1 MKKLLFLLLIF
12 LPAGIFAQEA
22 GQAQPEE
29 ILAKPGKG
37 KCMVY
42 IARRE
47 TAALLVKFSLYDGDL
62 FLGKLGAKKYFAY
75 ECDPGE
81 HVFIAKGENTF
92 YVDANLEEGKTYV
105 MDLKIKAGI
114 ISARVSL
121 APLDQ
126 SHKKYE
132 KERKKFLE
140 FVNKKKGELLS
151 EGNDAESEGDTDGE
165 NTVSTGAADTMSGR
179 LKKFYEMKE
188 KGKKITAITP
198 GMYFD

>member
-1 MKKLLFLLLIF
+1 MKKLLLILLIL
-12 LPAGIFAQEA
+12 LPASVFAQETE
-22 GQAQPEE
+22 QVSKE

-47 TAALLVKFSLYDGDL
+47 TAALLVKFSVYDGDL

-81 HVFIAKGENTF
+81 HVFIAKGENTS
-92 YVDANLEEGKTYV
+92 YIDANLEEGKTYV
-105 MDLKIKAGI
+105 IDLKIKVGI
-114 ISARVSL
+114 ISARVNL
-121 APLDQ
+121 DPLDQ

-132 KERKKFLE
+132 KEKKKFLE
-140 FVNKKKGELLS
+140 FINKKKGELLS
-151 EGNDAESEGDTDGE
+151 EENDVESDDDTNEEDA
-165 NTVSTGAADTMSGR
+165 VSTDTMSSR

-188 KGKKITAITP
+188 KGKKITTITAD
-198 GMYFD
+198 MYFD

>member
-1 MKKLLFLLLIF
+1 MKKLLFLLSIILS
-12 LPAGIFAQEA
+12 ANTFAQETEPK
-22 GQAQPEE
+22 QTEE
-29 ILAKPGKG
+29 ILAQPGKG

-47 TAALLVKFSLYDGDL
+47 TAALLVKFSIYDGDI

-105 MDLKIKAGI
+105 MDLKIKVGI

-121 APLDQ
+121 NPIDQ
-126 SHKKYE
+126 SNKKFE
-132 KERKKFLE
+132 KEKKKILE
-140 FVNKKKGELLS
+140 FISKKEGELLS
-151 EGNDAESEGDTDGE
+151 EGNDAEKEEDDGDQNAEHG
-165 NTVSTGAADTMSGR
+165 STMSNR
-179 LKKFYEMKE
+179 LRKFYEMKE
-188 KGKKITAITP
+188 KGKKITTITP
-198 GMYFD
+198 DMYFN

>member
-1 MKKLLFLLLIF
+1 MKKLLFLLFIILS
-12 LPAGIFAQEA
+12 ANTFAQETKPK
-22 GQAQPEE
+22 QTEE
-29 ILAKPGKG
+29 VLAKPGKG

-47 TAALLVKFSLYDGDL
+47 TAALLVKFSIYDGDI

-105 MDLKIKAGI
+105 MDLKIKVGI
-114 ISARVSL
+114 ISARVTL
-121 APLDQ
+121 NPIDQ
-126 SHKKYE
+126 SNKKFE
-132 KERKKFLE
+132 KEKKKILE
-140 FVNKKKGELLS
+140 FISKKGGELLS
-151 EGNDAESEGDTDGE
+151 EGNEAESEE
-165 NTVSTGAADTMSGR
+165 NDNDQTIEPDSTMSNR

-188 KGKKITAITP
+188 KGKKITTITP
-198 GMYFD
+198 DMYFN

>member
-1 MKKLLFLLLIF
+1 MKKLLLILLIL
-12 LPAGIFAQEA
+12 LPASVFAQETE
-22 GQAQPEE
+22 QVSKE

-47 TAALLVKFSLYDGDL
+47 TAALLVKFSVYDGDL

-81 HVFIAKGENTF
+81 HVFIAKGENTS
-92 YVDANLEEGKTYV
+92 YIDANLEEGKTYV
-105 MDLKIKAGI
+105 IDLKIKVGI
-114 ISARVSL
+114 ISARVNL
-121 APLDQ
+121 DPLDQ

-132 KERKKFLE
+132 KEKKKFLE
-140 FVNKKKGELLS
+140 FINKKKGELLS
-151 EGNDAESEGDTDGE
+151 EENDDDTDE
-165 NTVSTGAADTMSGR
+165 EDAVSTDTMSSR

-188 KGKKITAITP
+188 KGKKITTITAD
-198 GMYFD
+198 MYFD

>member
-1 MKKLLFLLLIF
+1 MKKLLFLLFIILS
-12 LPAGIFAQEA
+12 ANTFAQETEPK
-22 GQAQPEE
+22 QTEE
-29 ILAKPGKG
+29 ILAQPGKG

-47 TAALLVKFSLYDGDL
+47 TAALLVKFSIYDGDI

-105 MDLKIKAGI
+105 MDLKIKVGI

-121 APLDQ
+121 NPIDQ
-126 SHKKYE
+126 SNKKFE
-132 KERKKFLE
+132 KEKKKILE
-140 FVNKKKGELLS
+140 FISKKGGELLS
-151 EGNDAESEGDTDGE
+151 EGNEAESEE
-165 NTVSTGAADTMSGR
+165 NDNDQTIEPDSTMSSR

-188 KGKKITAITP
+188 KGKKITTITP
-198 GMYFD
+198 DMYFN

>member
-1 MKKLLFLLLIF
+1 MKKLLFLLFIILS
-12 LPAGIFAQEA
+12 ANTFAQETEPK
-22 GQAQPEE
+22 QTEE
-29 ILAKPGKG
+29 VLAKPGKG

-47 TAALLVKFSLYDGDL
+47 TAALLVKFSIYDGDI

-105 MDLKIKAGI
+105 MDLKIKVGI

-121 APLDQ
+121 NPIDQ
-126 SHKKYE
+126 SNKKFE
-132 KERKKFLE
+132 KEKKKILE
-140 FVNKKKGELLS
+140 FISKKEGELLS
-151 EGNDAESEGDTDGE
+151 EGNDAEKEEDDGDQNAEHG
-165 NTVSTGAADTMSGR
+165 STMSNR
-179 LKKFYEMKE
+179 LRKFYEMKE
-188 KGKKITAITP
+188 KGKKITTITP
-198 GMYFD
+198 DMYFN

>member
-1 MKKLLFLLLIF
+1 MKKLLFLLFIILS
-12 LPAGIFAQEA
+12 ANTFAQETEPK
-22 GQAQPEE
+22 QAEE
-29 ILAKPGKG
+29 ILAQPSKG

-47 TAALLVKFSLYDGDL
+47 TAALLVKFSIYDGDI

-75 ECDPGE
+75 ECDPGK

-105 MDLKIKAGI
+105 MDLKIKVGI

-121 APLDQ
+121 NPIDQ
-126 SHKKYE
+126 SNKKFE
-132 KERKKFLE
+132 KEKKKILE
-140 FVNKKKGELLS
+140 FISKKGGELLS
-151 EGNDAESEGDTDGE
+151 EGNEAESEE
-165 NTVSTGAADTMSGR
+165 NDNDQTIEPDSTMSSR

-188 KGKKITAITP
+188 KRKKITTITP
-198 GMYFD
+198 DMYFN

>member
-1 MKKLLFLLLIF
+1 MKKLLFLLFIILS
-12 LPAGIFAQEA
+12 ANTFAQETEPK
-22 GQAQPEE
+22 QTEE
-29 ILAKPGKG
+29 VLAKPGKG

-47 TAALLVKFSLYDGDL
+47 TAALLVKFSIYDGDI

-105 MDLKIKAGI
+105 MDLKIKVGI

-121 APLDQ
+121 NPIDQ
-126 SHKKYE
+126 SNKKFE
-132 KERKKFLE
+132 KEKKKILE
-140 FVNKKKGELLS
+140 FISKKGGELLS
-151 EGNDAESEGDTDGE
+151 EGNEAESEE
-165 NTVSTGAADTMSGR
+165 NDNDQTIEPDSTMSNR
-179 LKKFYEMKE
+179 LKKFYEMKG
-188 KGKKITAITP
+188 KGKKITTITP
-198 GMYFD
+198 DMYFN

>member
-1 MKKLLFLLLIF
+1 MKKLLFISFILIS
-12 LPAGIFAQEA
+12 AYTFAQETN
-22 GQAQPEE
+22 QVKPEA

-42 IARRE
+42 FARRE
-47 TAALLVKFSLYDGDL
+47 TAALLVKFSIYDGDL

-105 MDLKIKAGI
+105 IDLKVKVGI

-121 APLDQ
+121 SPLDQ
-126 SHKKYE
+126 SNKKFE
-132 KERKKFLE
+132 KEKTKFLE
-140 FVNKKKGELLS
+140 FISKKEGELLS
-151 EGNDAESEGDTDGE
+151 EENNKESDDNTDE
-165 NTVSTGAADTMSGR
+165 EEAVSRGTISNR
-179 LKKFYEMKE
+179 LNKFYEMKE
-188 KGKKITAITP
+188 KGKKITTITP
-198 GMYFD
+198 DMYFD

>member
-1 MKKLLFLLLIF
+1 MKKLLFLLFIL
-12 LPAGIFAQEA
+12 LSANTFAQETEPK
-22 GQAQPEE
+22 QTEE
-29 ILAKPGKG
+29 ILAQPGKG

-47 TAALLVKFSLYDGDL
+47 TAALLVKFSIYDGDI

-105 MDLKIKAGI
+105 MDLKIKVGI

-121 APLDQ
+121 NPIDQ
-126 SHKKYE
+126 SNKKFE
-132 KERKKFLE
+132 KEKKKILE
-140 FVNKKKGELLS
+140 FISKKGGELLS
-151 EGNDAESEGDTDGE
+151 EGNEAESEE
-165 NTVSTGAADTMSGR
+165 NDNDQTIEPDSTMSSR

-188 KGKKITAITP
+188 KGKKITTITP
-198 GMYFD
+198 DMYFN

>member
-1 MKKLLFLLLIF
+1 MKKSLFLLFIILS
-12 LPAGIFAQEA
+12 ANTFAQETEPK
-22 GQAQPEE
+22 QAEE
-29 ILAKPGKG
+29 VLAQPGKG

-47 TAALLVKFSLYDGDL
+47 TAALLVKFSIYDGDI

-92 YVDANLEEGKTYV
+92 YVDTNLEEGKTYV
-105 MDLKIKAGI
+105 MDLKIKVGI

-121 APLDQ
+121 NPIDQ
-126 SHKKYE
+126 SNKKFE
-132 KERKKFLE
+132 KEKKKILE
-140 FVNKKKGELLS
+140 FITKKEGELLS
-151 EGNDAESEGDTDGE
+151 EGKEAENEEDDGDQNAEHG
-165 NTVSTGAADTMSGR
+165 STMSNR

-188 KGKKITAITP
+188 KGKKITTITP
-198 GMYFD
+198 DMYFN